1 MDPLYK
7 PQGVEQRW
15 QQTWEEEGLY
25 AADPD
30 APGEPFVVMHPPPNI
45 SGSLTIGHCL
55 QLSLEDTLVRWHRM
69 RGFNTLFQPG
79 YDHAGHLDL
88 GRDRPHAR
96 AGGED
101 ASATSAAT
109 ASTRYVAGVAR
120 ALRRHDHEPVP
131 APRRLARL
139 PAHALH
145 DGRGLLPQPSSAG
158 SSTSTSAA

>member
-25 AADPD
+25 GADPG
-30 APGEPFVVMHPPPNI
+30 APGETFVVMHPPPNI

-79 YDHAGHLDL
+79 YDHAGISTWASIGRTLAEEGRNQRDL
-88 GRDRPHAR
+88 GRDGFDAYVQEWLERYGGTFMSQFRLLGASLDYRRTRFTWDEGYYR
-96 AGGED
+96 AVV
-101 ASATSAAT
+101 
-109 ASTRYVAGVAR
+109 RWFVH
-120 ALRRHDHEPVP
+120 L
-131 APRRLARL
+131 
-139 PAHALH
+139 
-145 DGRGLLPQPSSAG
+145 
-158 SSTSTSAA
+158 

>member
-25 AADPD
+25 GADPD
-30 APGEPFVVMHPPPNI
+30 APGETFVVMHPPPNI

-79 YDHAGHLDL
+79 YDHARHLDV
-88 GRDRPHAR
+88 GVDRPHAR
-96 AGGED
+96 AGGPEL
-101 ASATSAAT
+101 SATSAAT
-109 ASTRYVAGVAR
+109 ASTPTSRSG
-120 ALRRHDHEPVP
+120 
-131 APRRLARL
+131 
-139 PAHALH
+139 
-145 DGRGLLPQPSSAG
+145 SSA
-158 SSTSTSAA
+158 TAARS